1 MIDKRL
7 FKLVDSRSL
16 IWLVGAKI
24 LMLLFSIWLWLTL
37 AFELSYLIENN
48 TLKNPIYLVS
58 VAIVVFVCKE
68 FLIKLIEKLTFKS
81 SANLRLSFRESV
93 MKKAFKLGKDNKN
106 QLPATKLSQLVVDGV
121 EQLEIYYARFL
132 PQLFYCVF
140 SAIIIFIVLAKFSLV
155 PAIALLVCMPMIPL
169 TIVFVMKIA
178 KKILKEY
185 WGDYTDL
192 GVKFHENLSGLST
205 LKAFDQDASKQ
216 VEVEQDAEVFRKS
229 TMALLSMQL
238 NSITVMDIISYGG
251 AGLSIG
257 IALLKFSSNSLSIA
271 GMLLFILLSA
281 EFFIP
286 MRQLGSLFHV
296 AMNGIS
302 ASDELFSYLELEE
315 PVYGEQTELRSHK
328 LETIQLEDVS
338 VSYEGDTAFSVNHLN
353 LELNKGEFTAVIG
366 KSGSGK
372 STLVKLLSGD
382 FREYSGKI
390 TWNHEDALLFS
401 RELIQEKAVVINN
414 HSYLY
419 NTTIRENFL
428 LANKHATDEM
438 MWEVLNKVNLAEFVS
453 KQPDKLATKLD
464 ENGENLS
471 GGQRQRLIL
480 ARALLRESQLYI
492 FDEIT
497 SGIDIESENNILEVI
512 KELAQEKIVFFIS
525 HRLYNVLDADQII
538 VMEQGEILEKGSP
551 KELLSSSTY
560 FKTYF
565 EEEEKDKGG
574 LINERG

>member
-37 AFELSYLIENN
+37 AFELSYLIENK

-178 KKILKEY
+178 KKILMEY

-257 IALLKFSSNSLSIA
+257 IALLKFSSNSLSIQ

-338 VSYEGDTAFSVNHLN
+338 VSYEGDTAFSVNNLN
-353 LELNKGEFTAVIG
+353 LELNKGKFTAVIG

-438 MWEVLNKVNLAEFVS
+438 MWEVLNKVNLADFVS
-453 KQPDKLATKLD
+453 KQPDKLASKLD

-574 LINERG
+574 LINERS

>member
-7 FKLVDSRSL
+7 FKLVDSGSL

-132 PQLFYCVF
+132 PQLFYCGF

-257 IALLKFSSNSLSIA
+257 IALLKFSSNSLSIQ

-565 EEEEKDKGG
+565 EEKEKDKGG

>member
-1 MIDKRL
+1 
-7 FKLVDSRSL
+7 
-16 IWLVGAKI
+16 
-24 LMLLFSIWLWLTL
+24 
-37 AFELSYLIENN
+37 
-48 TLKNPIYLVS
+48 
-58 VAIVVFVCKE
+58 
-68 FLIKLIEKLTFKS
+68 
-81 SANLRLSFRESV
+81 
-93 MKKAFKLGKDNKN
+93 
-106 QLPATKLSQLVVDGV
+106 
-121 EQLEIYYARFL
+121 
-132 PQLFYCVF
+132 
-140 SAIIIFIVLAKFSLV
+140 
-155 PAIALLVCMPMIPL
+155 MPMIPL

-257 IALLKFSSNSLSIA
+257 IALLKFSSNSLSIQ

-338 VSYEGDTAFSVNHLN
+338 VSYEGDTAFSVNNLN
-353 LELNKGEFTAVIG
+353 LELNKGKFTAVIG

-438 MWEVLNKVNLAEFVS
+438 MWEVLNKVNLADFVS
-453 KQPDKLATKLD
+453 KQPDKLASKLD

-574 LINERG
+574 LINERS

>member
-132 PQLFYCVF
+132 PQLFYCGF

-338 VSYEGDTAFSVNHLN
+338 VSYEGDTAFSVNNLN

-538 VMEQGEILEKGSP
+538 VIEQGEILEKGSP

>member
-37 AFELSYLIENN
+37 AFELSYLIENK

-257 IALLKFSSNSLSIA
+257 IALLKFSSNSLSIQ

-338 VSYEGDTAFSVNHLN
+338 VSYEGDTAFSVNNLN
-353 LELNKGEFTAVIG
+353 LELNKGKFTAVIG

-438 MWEVLNKVNLAEFVS
+438 MWEVLNKVNLADFVS
-453 KQPDKLATKLD
+453 KQPDKLASKLD

-574 LINERG
+574 LINERS

>member
-37 AFELSYLIENN
+37 AFELSYLIENK

-257 IALLKFSSNSLSIA
+257 IALLKFSSNSLSIQ
-271 GMLLFILLSA
+271 GILLFILLSA

-338 VSYEGDTAFSVNHLN
+338 VSYEGDTAFSVNNLN
-353 LELNKGEFTAVIG
+353 LELNKGKFTAVIG

-438 MWEVLNKVNLAEFVS
+438 MWEVLNKVNLADFVS
-453 KQPDKLATKLD
+453 KQPDKLASKLD

-574 LINERG
+574 LINERS

>member
-1 MIDKRL
+1 
-7 FKLVDSRSL
+7 
-16 IWLVGAKI
+16 
-24 LMLLFSIWLWLTL
+24 
-37 AFELSYLIENN
+37 
-48 TLKNPIYLVS
+48 
-58 VAIVVFVCKE
+58 
-68 FLIKLIEKLTFKS
+68 
-81 SANLRLSFRESV
+81 
-93 MKKAFKLGKDNKN
+93 
-106 QLPATKLSQLVVDGV
+106 
-121 EQLEIYYARFL
+121 
-132 PQLFYCVF
+132 
-140 SAIIIFIVLAKFSLV
+140 
-155 PAIALLVCMPMIPL
+155 
-169 TIVFVMKIA
+169 
-178 KKILKEY
+178 
-185 WGDYTDL
+185 
-192 GVKFHENLSGLST
+192 
-205 LKAFDQDASKQ
+205 
-216 VEVEQDAEVFRKS
+216 
-229 TMALLSMQL
+229 
-238 NSITVMDIISYGG
+238 
-251 AGLSIG
+251 
-257 IALLKFSSNSLSIA
+257 
-271 GMLLFILLSA
+271 MLLFILLSA

-338 VSYEGDTAFSVNHLN
+338 VSYEGDTAFSVNNLN
-353 LELNKGEFTAVIG
+353 LELNKGKFTAVIG

-438 MWEVLNKVNLAEFVS
+438 MWEVLNKVNLADFVS
-453 KQPDKLATKLD
+453 KQPDKLASKLD

-574 LINERG
+574 LINERS

>member
-132 PQLFYCVF
+132 PQLFYCGS

>member
-132 PQLFYCVF
+132 PQLFYCGF

-257 IALLKFSSNSLSIA
+257 IALLKFSSNSLSIQ

-525 HRLYNVLDADQII
+525 HRLYNVLDVDQII